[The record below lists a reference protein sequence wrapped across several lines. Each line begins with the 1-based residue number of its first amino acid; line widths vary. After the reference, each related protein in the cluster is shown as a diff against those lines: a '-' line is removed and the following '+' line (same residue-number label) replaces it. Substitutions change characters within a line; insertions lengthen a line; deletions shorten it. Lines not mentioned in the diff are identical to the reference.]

1 MFLFDIIRTRAYNL
15 SEGVIM
21 MNSWLI
27 AAILSA
33 ILVLFNLY
41 LFISRGTA
49 SSLIL
54 LIVWLLV
61 AIKNLKRYRAEK
73 DENS

>member
-1 MFLFDIIRTRAYNL
+1 
-15 SEGVIM
+15 M

-33 ILVLFNLY
+33 GLVLYNLY
-41 LFISRGTA
+41 IFISRETT

-54 LIVWLLV
+54 FVIWLLV
-61 AIKNLKRYRAEK
+61 TIKNFKRYKAEK

>member
-1 MFLFDIIRTRAYNL
+1 
-15 SEGVIM
+15 M

-33 ILVLFNLY
+33 GLVIYNLY
-41 LFISRGTA
+41 IFISRGTA

-54 LIVWLLV
+54 LIIWLLV
-61 AIKNLKRYRAEK
+61 TIKNFKRYKAEK

>member
-1 MFLFDIIRTRAYNL
+1 
-15 SEGVIM
+15 

-27 AAILSA
+27 AAILSTG
-33 ILVLFNLY
+33 LVLFNLY
-41 LFISRGTA
+41 LFISRETI

-54 LIVWLLV
+54 LIIWLLV
-61 AIKNLKRYRAEK
+61 TIKNVQRYKAEK

>member
-1 MFLFDIIRTRAYNL
+1 
-15 SEGVIM
+15 

-27 AAILSA
+27 AAVLSA
-33 ILVLFNLY
+33 GLVIYNLY
-41 LFISRGTA
+41 IFISRETT

-54 LIVWLLV
+54 FVIWLLV
-61 AIKNLKRYRAEK
+61 TIKNFKRYKAEK

>member
-1 MFLFDIIRTRAYNL
+1 
-15 SEGVIM
+15 

-33 ILVLFNLY
+33 GLVLFNLY
-41 LFISRGTA
+41 LFISRETI

-54 LIVWLLV
+54 LIIWLLV
-61 AIKNLKRYRAEK
+61 TIKNVQRYKAEK

>member
-1 MFLFDIIRTRAYNL
+1 M
-15 SEGVIM
+15 V
-21 MNSWLI
+21 NSWLI

-33 ILVLFNLY
+33 GLVLYNLY
-41 LFISRGTA
+41 IFISRETT

-54 LIVWLLV
+54 LAIWLLV
-61 AIKNLKRYRAEK
+61 TVKNFKRYNAEK